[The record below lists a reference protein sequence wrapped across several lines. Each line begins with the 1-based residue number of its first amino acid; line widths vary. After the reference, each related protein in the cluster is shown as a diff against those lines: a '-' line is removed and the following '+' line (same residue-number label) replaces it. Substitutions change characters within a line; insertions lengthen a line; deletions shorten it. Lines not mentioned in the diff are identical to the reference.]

1 MLVERAAVERRPLV
15 DLTLYDDVSFP
26 LGVAHRG
33 DPVKA
38 YVTII
43 EGCNEFCSFCVVPY
57 TRGHERMRPKAD
69 IVAEVREAAATGHR
83 EVQLLGQ
90 IVNHY
95 AAPDDPGCD
104 FTGLL
109 EAIHEIP
116 GHRSDPV
123 RQPSSAPRE
132 RSVSGR
138 DGPAAQDLPAP
149 PPAGAVGID
158 AGAGARCAAA
168 TRGRAISTW
177 CDKIRA
183 EAAGRRAV
191 DRYDRRVPGRDRRRL
206 RRDADADARRSAIT
220 ACSRSSTRRVRTRS
234 PISGCADDVPE
245 AEKTRR
251 IVALQAL
258 QREIQSELEPATGRA
273 RGRRAGRRGEPAARD
288 RDFGPHDH
296 QRGGQ
301 SAGAGGVDRPDGA
314 DADRARRAAQR
325 MGERMQI
332 EMTIKGLMVDPITN
346 TPIIILRD
354 KDGDKVL
361 PIWVGLP
368 EANAIALQIEN
379 ISTPRPMTHDL
390 LRNVI
395 QDLKASV
402 RKVVVCD
409 LQENTFYALIYLSL
423 GGETVAVDA
432 RPSDAIALALRSRA
446 PIFVE
451 DSGHRARQDGRLLV
465 GEGGRRSAAEV
476 AREPGSG

>member
-1 MLVERAAVERRPLV
+1 M
-15 DLTLYDDVSFP
+15 TLYEDVSFP
-26 LGVAHRG
+26 LGVAHRS

-69 IVAEVREAAATGHR
+69 IVAEVREAAETGHR

-95 AAPDDPGCD
+95 SAPDDPGCD

-123 RQPSSAPRE
+123 REPSSAARE
-132 RSVSGR
+132 RSLSGR
-138 DGPAAQDLPAP
+138 HDPAAKNLPAP
-149 PPAGAVGID
+149 PSARSSPGRRGCW
-158 AGAGARCAAA
+158 ARCAAA
-168 TRGRAISTW
+168 TRGRAISSS
-177 CDKIRA
+177 CGQIRERLPDVA
-183 EAAGRRAV
+183 LSTDMIVGFPGETEADFDDTMTLTRTVGFHSMFSFKYSARPNTLA
-191 DRYDRRVPGRDRRRL
+191 DQRL
-206 RRDADADARRSAIT
+206 E
-220 ACSRSSTRRVRTRS
+220 
-234 PISGCADDVPE
+234 DDVPE

-258 QREIQSELEPATGRA
+258 QRDDAVGVEPATDRA
-273 RGRRAGRRGEPAARD
+273 RGGRPGRRREPAARD
-288 RDFGPHDH
+288 RDFRPHDD
-296 QRGGQ
+296 QRRGQ
-301 SAGAGGVDRPDGA
+301 SSGAGGVDWPDSA
-314 DADRARRAAQR
+314 DADRARGTAQR
-325 MGERMQI
+325 MGDRMQI

-451 DSGHRARQDGRLLV
+451 DTVIEHAKTVDFSPEKADADRLQKWLESLDPDDL
-465 GEGGRRSAAEV
+465 GKYKM
-476 AREPGSG
+476 